1 MHSYTAHSLLL
12 AVLLVALPSQAQQRV
27 PPRDDIAQRA
37 RACVACHGKDGQA
50 GSAGF
55 FPRIAGK
62 PSAYLHSQ
70 LLNFRQGRR
79 RYPAMNSMVA
89 HLSDDYLREL
99 AEHFSQLHPA
109 YPAPSPPLDSPIAMA
124 RGRQLVMQG
133 NAAAKV
139 PACIACHGQR
149 LTGVQPAIPGLLGLP
164 RDYLNAQF
172 GAWKSGARQAAAPDC
187 MRQISERLSPEDV
200 SAVTAWLT
208 SQALAADMAPAANL
222 PARLPVPCG
231 SVAK

>member
-1 MHSYTAHSLLL
+1 MPSYIRPVLLL
-12 AVLLVALPSQAQQRV
+12 AALLAAFPAHALQ
-27 PPRDDIAQRA
+27 RDDIAQRA

-62 PSAYLHSQ
+62 PSGYLHSQ
-70 LLNFRQGRR
+70 LLNFREGRR
-79 RYPAMNSMVA
+79 RYPAMNTMVA

-99 AEHFSQLHPA
+99 ADYFSQLHPA
-109 YPAPSPPLDSPIAMA
+109 YPAPSPPLASPIAMA

-187 MRQISERLSPEDV
+187 MREISERLSPEDI
-200 SAVTAWLT
+200 SAVTAWLA
-208 SQALAADMAPAANL
+208 SQVPAADMAPAASL
-222 PARLPVPCG
+222 PGKPPVSCG
-231 SVAK
+231 SLEK